1 MKVLNLYS
9 GLGGNRSS
17 WGDNHNVTAVEF
29 NPQIAEVYR
38 DRFPLDTVIVG
49 DAHEYLLRHF
59 DEYDL
64 IWSSPP
70 CQTHSSFRH
79 NICVRFRGTPPEYP
93 DMKLY
98 QEILF
103 LQHNSKARYIVE
115 NVAPYYEPLVV
126 PTGKAGRHLIW
137 SNFIDCEIPIPNNT
151 KLRSAQIPDLQDHH
165 NIDLSKYNLRGLNKR
180 QLLRNCVDSE
190 IGEVIFDE
198 FLSNTGK
205 DDREAD

>member
-70 CQTHSSFRH
+70 CQ
-79 NICVRFRGTPPEYP
+79 V
-93 DMKLY
+93 
-98 QEILF
+98 
-103 LQHNSKARYIVE
+103 
-115 NVAPYYEPLVV
+115 
-126 PTGKAGRHLIW
+126 
-137 SNFIDCEIPIPNNT
+137 
-151 KLRSAQIPDLQDHH
+151 
-165 NIDLSKYNLRGLNKR
+165 
-180 QLLRNCVDSE
+180 
-190 IGEVIFDE
+190 
-198 FLSNTGK
+198 
-205 DDREAD
+205 